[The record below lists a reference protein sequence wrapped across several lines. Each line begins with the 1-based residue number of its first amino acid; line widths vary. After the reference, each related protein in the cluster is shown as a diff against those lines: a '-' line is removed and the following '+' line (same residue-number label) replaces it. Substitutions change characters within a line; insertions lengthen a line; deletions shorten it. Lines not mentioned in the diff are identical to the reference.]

1 MIVTNTSPW
10 LAKAWHPVLR
20 VSELGEEPV
29 RVVVLGVA
37 YVLVRLHG
45 RVVAFHDRC
54 PHRNARLS
62 QGVVVDG
69 CLRCPYHGWT
79 FDADGVLC
87 EVPALGP
94 GATVPSSTLS
104 GPAVVERFHH
114 LWLAPSTP
122 AVELPSFAEWDDPS
136 LPAVWLPSVTI
147 RAGAAQFIDNFLDF
161 AHFPFVHAGTF
172 GAGESPLLEPFTVDR
187 STDGW
192 GAHVDITHTIANHED
207 PLVATG
213 EHPLVQPRRMR
224 FTYAA
229 PFVVLLRLDL
239 PLTGVTNAI
248 LTFVTPVDDATT
260 IVHTA
265 MLRNDIDTSAAA
277 ADAVAYERAVLNE
290 DLAVIEFLPDTGL
303 DLRPTAHLHTRA
315 DRLALEYR
323 RLLRA
328 LVEA

>member
-1 MIVTNTSPW
+1 VIVTNASPW

-20 VSELGEEPV
+20 ASDLGALPI

-37 YVLVRLHG
+37 YVLVRLDGH
-45 RVVAFHDRC
+45 VVAFDDRC

-62 QGVVVDG
+62 QGIVVEG
-69 CLRCPYHGWT
+69 CLQCPYHGWR
-79 FDADGVLC
+79 FNADGLLR

-94 GATVPSSTLS
+94 DATVPSSTLT
-104 GPAVVERFHH
+104 GVAVTERFDH
-114 LWLAPSTP
+114 LWIAPGAP
-122 AVELPSFAEWDDPS
+122 VAELPTFAEWDDPS
-136 LPAVWLPSVTI
+136 LTATWLPSVTI

-172 GAGESPLLEPFTVDR
+172 GAGESALLEPFSVSPT
-187 STDGW
+187 SDGW
-192 GAHVDITHTIANHED
+192 GASVDITHTIANHED

-213 EHPLVQPRRMR
+213 AHPLVQARRMR
-224 FTYAA
+224 FTYSA

-248 LTFVTPVDDATT
+248 LTFVTPVDDTTT

-265 MLRNDIDTSAAA
+265 MLRNDITSEAGAAEA
-277 ADAVAYERAVLNE
+277 IAYERAVLDE
-290 DLAVIEFLPDTGL
+290 DLAVIEFLPDTAL
-303 DLRPTAHLHTRA
+303 DLRPTAQLHTRA

-328 LVEA
+328 LAEA